1 MNIST
6 NMMYQQLTEA
16 MSTSSNTLTTLQG
29 EVASG
34 LNYNTPSDAPTIMG
48 QVLTMTD
55 RISSLNQMGDTVK
68 VVNGSLGA
76 QATALQS
83 AQGVITKLQAIAIQ
97 GLDGSLA
104 QTDRDALVA
113 QVTQLK
119 ATLLDIA
126 NTQTPTGQYVFAG
139 GNTSSAP
146 YQLNNSDQ
154 TTVSYNGS
162 SAPLRVQVSPTSYED
177 VAVPGPNAF
186 QITGADGKNVSVFQ
200 VLDSLNLALTT
211 NDQAKMT
218 TAENNIKSL
227 SDHIS
232 STMSVVGAAQ
242 NRMSDITANVTELTT
257 QTQQVLSNVRD
268 LDYGTA
274 LANLQK
280 QQVLLQASETLV
292 SQLSKLSLLNE
303 MK

>member
-1 MNIST
+1 
-6 NMMYQQLTEA
+6 MMYQQLTDA
-16 MSTSSNTLTTLQG
+16 MSNSSATLTTLQG
-29 EVASG
+29 EIASG

-55 RISSLNQMGDTVK
+55 RISSLNQMSDTVK
-68 VVNGSLGA
+68 AVNGSLGA

-83 AQGVITKLQAIAIQ
+83 AQGVVTKLQAIAVQ
-97 GLDGSLA
+97 GMDGSLA

-139 GNTSSAP
+139 GNTGSVP
-146 YQLNNSDQ
+146 YQLSPTDK
-154 TTVSYNGS
+154 TSVSYLGS
-162 SAPLRVQVSPTSYED
+162 SSPLRVQVSPTSYED

-186 QITGADGKNVSVFQ
+186 QITGADGKNISIFQ
-200 VLDSLNLALTT
+200 VLDNLNTGLTS
-211 NDQAKMT
+211 NDQTKMT
-218 TAENNIKSL
+218 DAENNIKSI

-232 STMSVVGAAQ
+232 SAMSLVGAAQ
-242 NRMSDITANVTELTT
+242 NRMTDITANVTELTT
-257 QTQQVLSNVRD
+257 QSQQVLSNVRD

-292 SQLSKLSLLNE
+292 SQLSRLSLLNE
-303 MK
+303 LK